1 MNCPYCNE
9 KMDEGV
15 IHGDRYAL
23 KWIEKSRDK
32 GAIISIFQK
41 GIKLTSPW
49 VSNEI
54 ETYYCSKCKKM
65 IIDVN
70 DKVDL

>member
-1 MNCPYCNE
+1 ME
-9 KMDEGV
+9 EGV

-32 GAIISIFQK
+32 GAIVSMFQK
-41 GIKLTSPW
+41 GIKLTNPC
-49 VSNEI
+49 VSNNGI
-54 ETYYCSKCKKM
+54 ETCYCSNCNKM

-70 DKVDL
+70 DKVN